1 MAYSSEAE
9 RYRVLDDVAEI
20 IAAYEGKLIEPEAL
34 ALTIAQRVF
43 PSQYDYQMKWG
54 LKFVNKCLNRNQ
66 TEVV

>member
-20 IAAYEGKLIEPEAL
+20 IAAYEGKPIEPEAL

-43 PSQYDYQMKWG
+43 PNKYDYQKKWS
-54 LKFVNKCLNRNQ
+54 KTFINKCFYKQ
-66 TEVV
+66 EE

>member
-20 IAAYEGKLIEPEAL
+20 IAAYEGKPIEPEAL

-43 PSQYDYQMKWG
+43 PSQHDYQKRWG
-54 LKFVNKCLNRNQ
+54 LKFVNKCLSKNQ
-66 TEVV
+66 TEEV

>member
-20 IAAYEGKLIEPEAL
+20 IAAYEGKPIEPEAL

-43 PSQYDYQMKWG
+43 PSQHDYQKKWG
-54 LKFVNKCLNRNQ
+54 LKFVNKCLSKK
-66 TEVV
+66 

>member
-20 IAAYEGKLIEPEAL
+20 IAAYEGKPIEPEAL

-43 PSQYDYQMKWG
+43 PSQHDYQKKWG
-54 LKFVNKCLNRNQ
+54 LKFVNKCLSKNQ
-66 TEVV
+66 TEEV

>member
-20 IAAYEGKLIEPEAL
+20 IAAYEGKPIEPEAL

-43 PSQYDYQMKWG
+43 PNKHDYQKKWA
-54 LKFVNKCLNRNQ
+54 LKFVSKCLSKNQ
-66 TEVV
+66 TEEV